1 MTILVKIPRQ
11 QVDLGKT
18 KLQLLNNVNEILREK
33 ENRNSRI
40 VIDVDPL

>member
-11 QVDLGKT
+11 QTDLGKT
-18 KLQLLNNVNEILREK
+18 KLQLLNSVNEILREK